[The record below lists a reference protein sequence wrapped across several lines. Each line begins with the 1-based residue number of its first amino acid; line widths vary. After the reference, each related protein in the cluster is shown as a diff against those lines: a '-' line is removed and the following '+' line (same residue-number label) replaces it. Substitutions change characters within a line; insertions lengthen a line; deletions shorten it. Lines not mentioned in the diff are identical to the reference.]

1 MVHINERQ
9 LFTAIAVGYICR
21 GVIQI
26 DGFLCVVV
34 IVVFGGL
41 FFFFVTKYVCLL
53 VWFGSPFSQHV
64 TLKAPV
70 NIALSH
76 IIAES

>member
-1 MVHINERQ
+1 MHINERQ

-26 DGFLCVVV
+26 DGLLCVVV

-41 FFFFVTKYVCLL
+41 FFFLVFVVCLF
-53 VWFGSPFSQHV
+53 VFVHFPNV
-64 TLKAPV
+64 TE
-70 NIALSH
+70 NYMISN
-76 IIAES
+76 

>member
-1 MVHINERQ
+1 MHINERR

-26 DGFLCVVV
+26 DGLLCVVV

-41 FFFFVTKYVCLL
+41 FFFFFVTKYMLACLSGL
-53 VWFGSPFSQHV
+53 V
-64 TLKAPV
+64 L
-70 NIALSH
+70 LSV
-76 IIAES
+76 SMSL

>member
-1 MVHINERQ
+1 MHINERR

-26 DGFLCVVV
+26 DGLLCVVV

-41 FFFFVTKYVCLL
+41 FFFFVTKYMLACLSGL
-53 VWFGSPFSQHV
+53 V
-64 TLKAPV
+64 L
-70 NIALSH
+70 LSV
-76 IIAES
+76 SMSL

>member
-1 MVHINERQ
+1 MHINERR

-26 DGFLCVVV
+26 DGLLCVVV

-41 FFFFVTKYVCLL
+41 FVFFFVTKYMLACLSGL
-53 VWFGSPFSQHV
+53 V
-64 TLKAPV
+64 L
-70 NIALSH
+70 LSV
-76 IIAES
+76 SMSL

>member
-1 MVHINERQ
+1 MHINERR

-26 DGFLCVVV
+26 DGLLCVVV

-41 FFFFVTKYVCLL
+41 FFFCHQIHACLL